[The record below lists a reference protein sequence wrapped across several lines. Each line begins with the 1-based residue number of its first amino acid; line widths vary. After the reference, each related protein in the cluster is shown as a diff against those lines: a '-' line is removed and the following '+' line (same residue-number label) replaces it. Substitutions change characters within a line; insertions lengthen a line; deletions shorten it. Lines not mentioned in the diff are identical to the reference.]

1 MGGPA
6 AEADATGL
14 LPRAAAA
21 AAGSVKWVLLRSQNQ
36 EERAQPSLTPRQLSA
51 RVFSELETPPVYN
64 PTPYMNSPPALS
76 RGGKQCYLYPQP
88 PHEIPFLSGSFW
100 S

>member
-14 LPRAAAA
+14 LPTAAAAAA

-64 PTPYMNSPPALS
+64 PTPLHELTPCSFQGREAMLFISPTTP
-76 RGGKQCYLYPQP
+76 
-88 PHEIPFLSGSFW
+88 
-100 S
+100 